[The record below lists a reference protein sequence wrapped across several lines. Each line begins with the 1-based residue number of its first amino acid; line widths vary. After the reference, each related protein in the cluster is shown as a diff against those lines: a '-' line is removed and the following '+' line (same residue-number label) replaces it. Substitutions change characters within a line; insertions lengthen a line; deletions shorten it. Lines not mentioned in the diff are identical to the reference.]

1 MTLGDAY
8 KAWWQCR
15 LDTSVMTNNL
25 SNQLAA
31 AMKAREM
38 RLFENNPFKAALF
51 LDPRFQVLL
60 SSEEKKSAKEYLL
73 KLWFK
78 MSSFLPTEASVT
90 QTEKIRSS
98 PEKEVENLMEK
109 ALREKEDELA
119 ATKSTSLIEKQIE
132 HSLDSFEHVER
143 IDKDADILA
152 WWESAKLSRPLLYQL
167 AVVVL
172 AMPATQVSVER
183 SFSSL
188 KFVLSPYRSSIRA
201 SVLEDIL
208 LVRANSLFNK
218 NN

>member
-1 MTLGDAY
+1 
-8 KAWWQCR
+8 
-15 LDTSVMTNNL
+15 MTNNL